1 MPKVFLIVVLILV
14 LLSGLYTFRA
24 DIGVN
29 FIRDYKEAELT
40 GKASPET
47 YAKMVVV
54 RDPEIRRVAEDFSE
68 GCGSGDK
75 ACVLYEIF
83 MRVVRDYRYIPD
95 PESRNVISGFNIT
108 YRNKGGDCEDLSIFL
123 ASLLENMDIFT
134 ITAVQTDHVFVFACG
149 VGREELYATIVK
161 RDPRF
166 IGLRFTPEDIALY
179 EIDGFKCI
187 PLDPSDK
194 GDFPY
199 PGSDAAGETLFYVY
213 SDYIRK

>member
-1 MPKVFLIVVLILV
+1 MLKVFLIVILILV
-14 LLSGLYTFRA
+14 LLSGLYIFRA

-29 FIRDYKEAELT
+29 FIKDYKEAELT
-40 GKASPET
+40 GKASAET
-47 YAKMVVV
+47 YVKMVVV
-54 RDPEIRRVAEDFSE
+54 KDPEIRRVAEDFSK
-68 GCGSGDK
+68 GCRSEDT

-95 PESRNVISGFNIT
+95 PKSKNVISGFNIT

-123 ASLLENMDIFT
+123 ASLLENMNIFT
-134 ITAVQTDHVFVFACG
+134 ITAVQIDHVFVFACG
-149 VGREELYATIVK
+149 VAREELYQTILK

-166 IGLRFTPEDIALY
+166 INLRFTPEDIALY

-194 GDFPY
+194 GEFPY
-199 PGSDAAGETLFYVY
+199 PGADVAGDTLFYVY
-213 SDYIRK
+213 PDYTIK